1 MELNIGDVLNEIRRE
16 LAQNGTDIVLQWN
29 AVPPGVTPDPVD
41 GSVSGLIPQTMTLP
55 AFVHQV
61 QATGES
67 NMRQFNEV
75 EMGNI
80 ILDFAADVAIDAPSG
95 GALRDLV
102 FLINGKPYV
111 AKEIGEKLAQSWD
124 VTVGSQRL
132 FRSVLVKVKA

>member
-41 GSVSGLIPQTMTLP
+41 GSVSGLIQQTMTLP

-61 QATGES
+61 QATGAS
-67 NMRQFNEV
+67 SVRQFNEV
-75 EMGNI
+75 ETGNI

-102 FLINGKPYV
+102 FLINGKPYM

-124 VTVGSQRL
+124 VTVGGQRL

>member
-80 ILDFAADVAIDAPSG
+80 ILDFAADVAIDG
-95 GALRDLV
+95 LRDLV
-102 FLINGKPYV
+102 FLINGKAYV

-124 VTVGSQRL
+124 VTVGGQRL